1 MRCHKKEYYLVPS
14 SRFLQKKNGVI
25 DPTGKRRPAAE
36 AKAMSA
42 GFCLPQT
49 AWNLIAG

>member
-1 MRCHKKEYYLVPS
+1 MRCHKKNIIS
-14 SRFLQKKNGVI
+14 FLQVDSSKKNGVI